1 MTLIAADQPDST
13 LPDPAL
19 PERVMRKAQWRLLP
33 LLFVAYLI
41 AIVDRTNISFAAATM
56 NADLGF
62 TATVYGFAGGVFF
75 VSYALLEVPSNVA
88 MMRFGTRLWLT
99 RIMVTWGIISAATM
113 FVQTPMQ
120 FYVLRFLLGAAE
132 AGFFPAILF
141 YASIWF
147 PARWRGRAVSRF
159 YVAQPTAQ
167 IVMGL
172 VSGPILNF
180 DGVAG
185 LHGWQWLFL
194 IEAIPAI
201 VMGIIIYRYLPDSPA
216 KVGWL
221 EAEERQWLTAALAA
235 DAAGNTG
242 TRHESVLRA
251 ISDRRVLL
259 FGIAWLFFA
268 GAGNAYLV
276 SMPQILE
283 SKTGMDANTIGQ
295 IIAIGGGLGVA
306 LIIGLGWQSDKNQ
319 ERFRHVLVPWIAT
332 LAAIGAM
339 AVAASPI
346 VVIVAALVVAA
357 TNLPSQPVFFSALTE
372 TLHERHRAVGVAA
385 VNTFGQFGSF
395 LGVSAFGVARDV
407 TGSYDSGLAVVAAV
421 MVIGALILNRIRHES
436 ASPR

>member
-1 MTLIAADQPDST
+1 MTSISADH
-13 LPDPAL
+13 PASGL

-33 LLFVAYLI
+33 LLFLAYLI
-41 AIVDRTNISFAAATM
+41 AIVDRANISFAAATM

-75 VSYALLEVPSNVA
+75 ISYALLEVPSNVA
-88 MMRFGTRLWLT
+88 MMRFGTRVWLT
-99 RIMVTWGIISAATM
+99 RIMISWGVISAATM
-113 FVQTPMQ
+113 FVQTPLQ

-147 PARWRGRAVSRF
+147 PAKWRGRAVSRF
-159 YVAQPTAQ
+159 YVAQPMAQ

-172 VSGPILNF
+172 VSGPILDL
-180 DGVAG
+180 DGMAG

-194 IEAIPAI
+194 LEAIPAI
-201 VMGIIIYRYLPDSPA
+201 VMGIIIFRTLPDSPA
-216 KVGWL
+216 TVGWL
-221 EAEERQWLTAALAA
+221 EPEERQWLTEALAA

-242 TRHESVLRA
+242 TRHDSVLRA
-251 ISDRRVLL
+251 ISDRRVLM
-259 FGIAWLFFA
+259 FGLAWLFFA

-276 SMPQILE
+276 SMPQILG
-283 SKTGMDANTIGQ
+283 SKTGMDANIIGQ
-295 IIAIGGGLGVA
+295 IIAIGGGFGVA
-306 LIIGLGWQSDKNQ
+306 LIIGLGWQSDRRQ
-319 ERFRHVLVPWIAT
+319 ERFWHVLVPWIVT

-339 AVAASPI
+339 AVTTSPI
-346 VVIVAALVVAA
+346 VVIIAALLVAA

-395 LGVSAFGVARDV
+395 LGVSAFGVARDA
-407 TGSYDSGLAVVAAV
+407 TGSYDLGLAVVAAV
-421 MVIGALILNRIRHES
+421 MVIGALFLNRIRRES